1 MATLAQL
8 KDARN
13 TGLNL
18 AKATQDFAQVDILS
32 VNKDAP
38 DVVAG
43 IVAAADAVIVAARAI
58 GGIGEGAAT
67 SAIVND
73 GDDIILKS
81 GGGTYSVVATVAD
94 RAVTEVAL
102 PATDAIV
109 RSGLHAVA
117 ATGTGTKVTFTVA
130 AGKITAI
137 TLSA

>member
-13 TGLNL
+13 AGLNL

-32 VNKDAP
+32 ANKDAP
-38 DVVAG
+38 AVVLA
-43 IVAAADAVIVAARAI
+43 VQTAADAAIVAARAV

-67 SAIVND
+67 SAIVNN
-73 GDDIILKS
+73 GDNLVLKS
-81 GGGTYSVVATVAD
+81 GGGTYTVAATVAD
-94 RAVTEVAL
+94 RTVTEVAL
-102 PATDAIV
+102 PATEAIV
-109 RSGLHAVA
+109 RSGLHAIA

-137 TLSA
+137 TLSV